1 MKKIKN
7 ENQILI
13 MLAFFSISVGLWGN
27 FRQLWLQD
35 NNFAVTNIS
44 NILSIGTLISV
55 IIIGLIGKYVKID
68 KLKNT
73 LVIVLLIKLV
83 NMFLLYF
90 LNKTSSISLI
100 RLLIIIDIVTE
111 YIIITSIYPLITTI
125 IKSETIYSKRRLTE
139 YLFRDIGILFGG
151 IFIGKSIA
159 GLIINY
165 NVCLFIA
172 NIFLAFSL
180 FTLLNIKITYLSNNE
195 KYKEISSK
203 YIFKD
208 KILILYLIYTL
219 MGTIAISTSLGL
231 KMLTLTNYFNF
242 SDSVATNYLLIIG
255 LLADVFGIIALKY
268 LTPKN
273 DYLTVTIKFGIRFV
287 GYLIAFVSNN
297 LIIILIAITW
307 SIFISTA
314 YENICE
320 AVYINR
326 LENKYQ
332 LSFSNICHIIRFL
345 GEAIGVFLCGLMY
358 EKGLRYMFG
367 LSVLFMIFQISLAY
381 YMIYLRKKES
391 KELSFLD
398 KGGKNAKL
406 DQRTKTS
413 NI

>member
-44 NILSIGTLISV
+44 SILSIGTLISV
-55 IIIGLIGKYVKID
+55 VIIGLIGKYVKID
-68 KLKNT
+68 RLKSV
-73 LVIVLLIKLV
+73 LVIVILIKFI
-83 NMFLLYF
+83 NMFWLCF
-90 LNKTSSISLI
+90 LNSTSYVGKIKLS
-100 RLLIIIDIVTE
+100 IIIDIVTE

-125 IKSETIYSKRRLTE
+125 VKTGTIYSKRRLTE
-139 YLFRDIGILFGG
+139 YLFRDVGILFGG
-151 IFIGKSIA
+151 VFIGKSIA
-159 GLIINY
+159 GLLINY
-165 NVCLFIA
+165 NACLFIA
-172 NIFLAFSL
+172 NLFLMFSL
-180 FTLLNIKITYLSNNE
+180 FILLNIKVNKLENNNE
-195 KYKEISSK
+195 HKEISSK

-208 KILILYLIYTL
+208 KILILYLFYTL
-219 MGTIAISTSLGL
+219 IGTIAMSTALGL

-242 SDSVATNYLLIIG
+242 SDNVATNYLLVIG
-255 LLADVFGIIALKY
+255 LLADIFGIIALKY

-273 DYLTVTIKFGIRFV
+273 DYLTVTIKFGIRFL
-287 GYLIAFVSNN
+287 GYVIAFVSNN
-297 LIIILIAITW
+297 IAITLIAITW

-314 YENICE
+314 YENICD

-332 LSFSNICHIIRFL
+332 LSFSNVCHITRFL

-367 LSVLFMIFQISLAY
+367 LSALFMVFQISLSY
-381 YMIYLRKKES
+381 YMIYLRKKE
-391 KELSFLD
+391 K
-398 KGGKNAKL
+398 KHHK
-406 DQRTKTS
+406 QM
-413 NI
+413 I